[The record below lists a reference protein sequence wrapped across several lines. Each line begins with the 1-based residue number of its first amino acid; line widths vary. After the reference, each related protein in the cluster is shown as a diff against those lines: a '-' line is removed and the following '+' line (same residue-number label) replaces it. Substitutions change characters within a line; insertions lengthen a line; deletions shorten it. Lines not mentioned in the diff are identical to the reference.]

1 MSASSK
7 QSLLFVLAPAT
18 INLIIKRYSAQD
30 LGRNVLFISMSLVL
44 ALPRHVEIIASADVE
59 RDE

>member
-1 MSASSK
+1 ME
-7 QSLLFVLAPAT
+7 
-18 INLIIKRYSAQD
+18 
-30 LGRNVLFISMSLVL
+30 RNVLFIGMSLVL

>member
-1 MSASSK
+1 MS
-7 QSLLFVLAPAT
+7 QSLLFILAPVMA
-18 INLIIKRYSAQD
+18 NFVIKIHSTRCME
-30 LGRNVLFISMSLVL
+30 RNVLFIGMSLVL